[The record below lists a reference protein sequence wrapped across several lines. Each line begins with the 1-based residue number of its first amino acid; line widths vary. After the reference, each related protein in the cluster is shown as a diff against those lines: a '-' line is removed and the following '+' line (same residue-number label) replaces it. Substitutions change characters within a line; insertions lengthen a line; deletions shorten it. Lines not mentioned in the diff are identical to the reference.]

1 MKYILVTILLTIF
14 MYGRGIDTHENYLTS
29 NWCIDSKEVE
39 EWTLVDKKGK
49 LYVFT
54 AEELSL
60 LPKNQYDF
68 IYNHLR
74 VKKVVFRNVE

>member
-39 EWTLVDKKGK
+39 EWTLVDKKVNYMF
-49 LYVFT
+49 LQQR
-54 AEELSL
+54 S
-60 LPKNQYDF
+60 
-68 IYNHLR
+68 
-74 VKKVVFRNVE
+74 